1 MLLDTSIPLH
11 ITSVDN
17 KIISCVRIQ
26 RECPCYF
33 KRVCLMENDLEIY
46 KSEIERLRKGV
57 I

>member
-1 MLLDTSIPLH
+1 MLLDTTVPLH
-11 ITSVDN
+11 IVVSDD

-46 KSEIERLRKGV
+46 KSEIERLKRNA
-57 I
+57 